1 MAKKPTYEEL
11 EQRVKE
17 LKKEVAKHSHTEN
30 ELQSSEAEKTA
41 ILNATIELVAYLDT
55 DLKVLWANK
64 AADKSVGLNAEDLVG
79 RYCYEIWGD
88 GSTPC
93 ADCPSLKAI
102 KTGQSQAS
110 EISTFDGGIW
120 LHMGCP
126 VYREDNIVG
135 VVATA
140 LDITDRKRAEEALRE
155 SEEKYRT
162 QFEEALDAIFVS
174 EAETG
179 ILVDCNHAASVLVGR
194 AKSEIVGQHQRMLHP
209 PEGVEG
215 EFSRTYKQ
223 HLEDKEGQVL
233 EAQVITKDGEIR
245 DVAIK
250 ANIFE
255 IKGKKFLQGIF
266 RDIAERKRTEKALQK
281 REVELEA
288 QSNHLQE
295 VNTALKVLL
304 KQREEDR
311 SDLEEKVLSNVKQLV
326 SPHLQRLKNSGL
338 DTNQRSLVSI
348 LESNL
353 DNIVS
358 SFTSKLSLKSVGLT
372 PMEIRTAD
380 LVKEGKTNKEIGEIL
395 CLSPNTVKF
404 HRYNLRNKL
413 GLKNKKIN
421 LRSHLLSLV
430 K

>member
-17 LKKEVAKHSHTEN
+17 LKKEVAKHSHTAD

-79 RYCYEIWGD
+79 RYCYEIWGQ

-93 ADCPSLKAI
+93 ADCPGLKAI
-102 KTGQSQAS
+102 KTGQYQAS
-110 EISTFDGGIW
+110 EISSVDGGIW

-135 VVATA
+135 VVTTA
-140 LDITDRKRAEEALRE
+140 LDITDRKRTEEALRE
-155 SEEKYRT
+155 SEEKYKT
-162 QFEEALDAIFVS
+162 QFEEALDAIFVF

-194 AKSEIVGQHQRMLHP
+194 AKSEIVGKHQKILHP

-215 EFSRTYKQ
+215 KFSRTYKQ
-223 HLEDKEGQVL
+223 HLENKEGQVL

-255 IKGKKFLQGIF
+255 IKGKRFLQGIF
-266 RDIAERKRTEKALQK
+266 RDITERKRTEKELQK

-288 QSNHLQE
+288 QSNHIQE

-304 KQREEDR
+304 Q
-311 SDLEEKVLSNVKQLV
+311 
-326 SPHLQRLKNSGL
+326 
-338 DTNQRSLVSI
+338 
-348 LESNL
+348 
-353 DNIVS
+353 
-358 SFTSKLSLKSVGLT
+358 
-372 PMEIRTAD
+372 
-380 LVKEGKTNKEIGEIL
+380 
-395 CLSPNTVKF
+395 
-404 HRYNLRNKL
+404 
-413 GLKNKKIN
+413 
-421 LRSHLLSLV
+421 
-430 K
+430 

>member
-1 MAKKPTYEEL
+1 VDSHHNILNLAAY
-11 EQRVKE
+11 
-17 LKKEVAKHSHTEN
+17 SHTADA
-30 ELQSSEAEKTA
+30 LQSLEAEKTA

-79 RYCYEIWGD
+79 RYCYEIWGH
-88 GSTPC
+88 GGTPC
-93 ADCPSLKAI
+93 ADCPGLKAI
-102 KTGQSQAS
+102 KTGQSQVT
-110 EISTFDGGIW
+110 ELSTVDGGIW
-120 LHMGCP
+120 LHLGCP

-135 VVATA
+135 VVTTA
-140 LDITDRKRAEEALRE
+140 LDIT
-155 SEEKYRT
+155 
-162 QFEEALDAIFVS
+162 
-174 EAETG
+174 
-179 ILVDCNHAASVLVGR
+179 
-194 AKSEIVGQHQRMLHP
+194 
-209 PEGVEG
+209 
-215 EFSRTYKQ
+215 
-223 HLEDKEGQVL
+223 
-233 EAQVITKDGEIR
+233 
-245 DVAIK
+245 
-250 ANIFE
+250 
-255 IKGKKFLQGIF
+255 
-266 RDIAERKRTEKALQK
+266 ERKRSEEALQK
-281 REVELEA
+281 REAELEA

-326 SPHLQRLKNSGL
+326 SPHLQRLKKSGL

-348 LESNL
+348 LGSNL
-353 DNIVS
+353 ENIVS
-358 SFTSKLSLKSVGLT
+358 SFTSKLSSKSVGLT

-413 GLKNKKIN
+413 GLKNIKIN

>member
-1 MAKKPTYEEL
+1 
-11 EQRVKE
+11 
-17 LKKEVAKHSHTEN
+17 
-30 ELQSSEAEKTA
+30 
-41 ILNATIELVAYLDT
+41 
-55 DLKVLWANK
+55 
-64 AADKSVGLNAEDLVG
+64 
-79 RYCYEIWGD
+79 
-88 GSTPC
+88 
-93 ADCPSLKAI
+93 
-102 KTGQSQAS
+102 
-110 EISTFDGGIW
+110 
-120 LHMGCP
+120 
-126 VYREDNIVG
+126 
-135 VVATA
+135 
-140 LDITDRKRAEEALRE
+140 
-155 SEEKYRT
+155 
-162 QFEEALDAIFVS
+162 
-174 EAETG
+174 
-179 ILVDCNHAASVLVGR
+179 
-194 AKSEIVGQHQRMLHP
+194 
-209 PEGVEG
+209 
-215 EFSRTYKQ
+215 
-223 HLEDKEGQVL
+223 LEDKEGQVL

-266 RDIAERKRTEKALQK
+266 RDITERKRTEKALQK

-372 PMEIRTAD
+372 PMEIRIAD
-380 LVKEGKTNKEIGEIL
+380 LVKEGQTNKEMGKIL
-395 CLSPNTVKF
+395 YLSPNTVKF

-421 LRSHLLSLV
+421 LRSHLLSLL